1 MVSASHLI
9 VSSPDPGL
17 YLLTNGQEMYL
28 WVGRG
33 LAANFIE
40 DVFGVM
46 VYEAIPE
53 DMVRVPV
60 SLEPALTHVQT
71 KLPALETTMSKKV
84 RNIVTG
90 LRNAHHRYMILR
102 IIKEDSKH
110 RHLVTRYLVRL
121 AATYVLLTVDH
132 SSTTEPTTLCH
143 IWSSFTMFIQRSRIK
158 H

>member
-1 MVSASHLI
+1 MALEDDQRRLPMPSLLHLSGESISRHGQCTSLI

-17 YLLTNGQEMYL
+17 YLLTNGQEIYL

-121 AATYVLLTVDH
+121 AA
-132 SSTTEPTTLCH
+132 SSV
-143 IWSSFTMFIQRSRIK
+143 
-158 H
+158 